1 MSPEMIGWIGFHVFI
16 FAMLA
21 LDLGVFNRK
30 AHTIHVR
37 EALIWSGVWIGL
49 SLLFGAGL
57 WIWQG
62 QEAAAQYL
70 AGYLLEKSLSVD
82 NIFVILMIFSY
93 FAIPPQYQHKILFW
107 GILGA
112 LAMRASLIF
121 LGVALIHRFH
131 AIIYVFGALLLWAA
145 WRMGR
150 HQEAEIEPDRNPVV
164 RLFKRFMPVCADMSS
179 GRFFVRPDGRLTAT
193 PLFLCLL
200 TIETADLAF
209 AVDSIPAIFGVSEDP
224 FIIYTSNIFAILGL
238 RSLYFA
244 LAGVIHRFHYFR
256 YGLAAVLAFVGV
268 KMLISEIYKVPV
280 WAALAVVVACIGI
293 AVAASIWFPPR
304 TARVDSVA
312 VEKPGADGGD

>member
-1 MSPEMIGWIGFHVFI
+1 
-16 FAMLA
+16 
-21 LDLGVFNRK
+21 
-30 AHTIHVR
+30 
-37 EALIWSGVWIGL
+37 IWSGVWIGL
-49 SLLFGAGL
+49 SLIFGAGL
-57 WIWQG
+57 WVWQG
-62 QEAAAQYL
+62 QEAATQYL
-70 AGYLLEKSLSVD
+70 LGYLLEKSLSVD

-93 FAIPPQYQHKILFW
+93 FAVPPQYQHKILFW

-112 LAMRASLIF
+112 LVMRASLIF

-131 AIIYVFGALLLWAA
+131 AIIYFFGALLLWAA

-150 HQEAEIEPDRNPVV
+150 HQEAEIDPDRNPVV
-164 RLFKRFMPVCADMSS
+164 RLFRQLMPITTEPA
-179 GRFFVRPDGRLTAT
+179 GGKFFVREHGKLAAT

-209 AVDSIPAIFGVSEDP
+209 AVDSIPAIFGVTEDP

-268 KMLISEIYKVPV
+268 KMLISEFYKFPA
-280 WAALAVVVACIGI
+280 WAALAVVVGCIGV
-293 AVAASIWFPPR
+293 AVAASLWFPPR
-304 TARVDSVA
+304 TAIVDGVA
-312 VEKPGADGGD
+312 VSKPEDQPRD

>member
-1 MSPEMIGWIGFHVFI
+1 MSPEAIGWIGFHVFI

-37 EALIWSGVWIGL
+37 EALVWSGVWIGL

-57 WIWQG
+57 WLWQG
-62 QEAAAQYL
+62 QEAATQYL

-131 AIIYVFGALLLWAA
+131 AIIYAFGALLLWAA

-150 HQEAEIEPDRNPVV
+150 HQEAEIAPDRNPVV
-164 RLFKRFMPVCADMSS
+164 RLFKRFMPVCADVSS
-179 GRFFVRPDGRLTAT
+179 GKFFVRDAGRLIAT

-209 AVDSIPAIFGVSEDP
+209 ALDSIPAIFGVSEDP

-256 YGLAAVLAFVGV
+256 YGLAAVLGFVGV
-268 KMLISEIYKVPV
+268 KMLLSEIYKIPV
-280 WAALAVVVACIGI
+280 WAALAVVVGCIGVS
-293 AVAASIWFPPR
+293 VAASVWFPPR

-312 VEKPGADGGD
+312 VEQPGDQGGD